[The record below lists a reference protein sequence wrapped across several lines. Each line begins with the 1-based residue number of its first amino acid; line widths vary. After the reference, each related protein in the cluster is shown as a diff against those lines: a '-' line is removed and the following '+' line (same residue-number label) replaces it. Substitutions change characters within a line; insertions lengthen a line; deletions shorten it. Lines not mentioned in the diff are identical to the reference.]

1 MSRNAS
7 IIAGSRGITDPNVVL
22 AAVAFAVS
30 EGIVPSVVI
39 SGGAR
44 GVDTLGEQWAKS
56 AGIPV
61 EVYPAEWGKYGKK
74 AGTMRNVRMGN
85 IAIALIAVWDGKS
98 PGTKHMID
106 FARRNNLKVYVHAT
120 A

>member
-1 MSRNAS
+1 MRT
-7 IIAGSRGITDPNVVL
+7 IIAGSRGITDPNVVFTAIAL
-22 AAVAFAVS
+22 AMVD
-30 EGIVPSVVI
+30 GIVPSVII

-44 GVDTLGEQWAKS
+44 GVDALGEQWAMS

-61 EVYPAEWGKYGKK
+61 EVYPAEWGKYGNK
-74 AGTMRNVRMGN
+74 AGTMRNVHMGN
-85 IAIALIAVWDGKS
+85 IATALIAVWDGKS

-106 FARRNNLKVYVHAT
+106 FARRHNLKVYVHAT